1 MKIYVGTSGWMY
13 SWNPDRLEWYVA
25 RSGLNA
31 IELNMSFYRFPR
43 HVQVE
48 RWARIGAGLR
58 WAVKVHRSIT
68 HYRKLSPASMSTLSK
83 FIDRFRPL
91 EHLIDFYLF
100 QLPPSLPYSEKAWE
114 RVVAVNDATGG
125 KAAIEPRHLSW
136 FNDGVVKKFAGSE
149 IVLVTPD
156 SPDYAGTPQ
165 GKVYCSSGTVYLRM
179 HGRTAW
185 YVHRYTQKE
194 LEEVARMLCTASPS
208 RAYIFFNN
216 DHDMLDNAR
225 QLKQI
230 LIRDRET
237 SLLY

>member
-1 MKIYVGTSGWMY
+1 MY
-13 SWNPDRLEWYVA
+13 SWNPDRLEWYAA

-31 IELNMSFYRFPR
+31 VELNISFYRFPR
-43 HVQVE
+43 LVQVE
-48 RWARIGAGLR
+48 RWARIGAKLR
-58 WAVKVHRSIT
+58 WAVKVYRSIT
-68 HYRKLSPASMSTLSK
+68 HYRKLSPASMPTLSK

-114 RVVAVNDATGG
+114 RVVAVNEATCG
-125 KAAIEPRHLSW
+125 KAAIEPRHPSW
-136 FNDGVVKKFAGSE
+136 FTDKVEKKFTSAE

-165 GKVYCSSGTVYLRM
+165 GKVYCSGGTVYLRM

-185 YVHRYTQKE
+185 YAHKYTQEE
-194 LEEVARMLCTASPS
+194 LEEVARMLRAASPS

-230 LIRDRET
+230 LIGDEET